1 MLYIISTE
9 NKSGKRNN
17 EKGKLFEELMVQ
29 LLRKMGWKVTNKDRR
44 IMLAGIEID
53 IKATNKTYDDQ
64 KLIAECKAYKS
75 PIERSI
81 LSDFWGQIE
90 PDIAKAKKNENL
102 QLRGLFFSTSEL
114 NGNAKGYYKNSF
126 LDFPERGNLL
136 KVYADDELIELLEQ
150 NEFFPIKEAQI
161 GHTLPKNFKKFQAG
175 EKRLIYT
182 SQGFF
187 WLLILNSIE
196 SFSPVGY
203 VVLDEKG
210 DLLSLKTGNPLLSA
224 IKQEFHDIKD
234 LPFIDTTTTDISVR
248 CSITPISMSKSFFD
262 YKYPSNP
269 KFFVGREEKIKEAKK
284 FFSEVRKNKTALRGI
299 VIAANSGIGKS
310 SFILKL
316 KEECLNS
323 NYYFYDIDTRS
334 CDRSNSIFEVFE
346 YVIQHLITNNP
357 EKFARLK
364 EIKIGGLDS
373 IAKTYLAIDSCLSNE
388 ELLVIFF
395 DQFENIYF
403 SKENTDVLKLALLKL
418 SYENPKIIFGFAWKT
433 DIFLELDIEE
443 ELDPKTEILK
453 RSKIIKIERFE
464 IGESRKILE
473 KIQSES
479 GVKINKLVLN
489 YLREKSQGYP
499 LLFKK
504 FGHHIINELNED
516 FSLEELITGGL
527 NLKELFEED
536 LVGLSDDEVA
546 LLRKWSSIFPC
557 EIKELYRDLEEE
569 TAKRRL
575 RKLIEKILVIKIGN
589 KYDAYCD
596 LFREY
601 LITGEVPFDELYILN
616 TSPKVAL
623 HLFSII
629 EARIEVT
636 LEELVQITNK
646 EKGTLY
652 NLIKDIK
659 TLGLINYSHNK
670 VRSSQ
675 KDEEINTYLKDK
687 LLHNPCFRYILE
699 KVKENNKI
707 QLDSLI
713 NSIQEQFFPSVPR
726 KRKTW
731 QTYLRNFARW
741 LNYVGLLKY
750 GFGYIYPFDYSG
762 RVVRFYTEST
772 LPQGFINPLIALLQ
786 VLSGK
791 GDITKENLQKILG
804 KASQTIEKS
813 LTDGTRLTFISRI
826 SEGNYSITKEGR
838 IFIESDTHKQKKIFR
853 NKVLEKYDVV
863 RKYIECLKDSPD
875 LFNDPIETLKRV
887 IHESG
892 WAEMTLKTYSRTI
905 NNWCTFSELITLKE
919 GKVMLKARDPQRT
932 FLQLSIKNESS

>member
-9 NKSGKRNN
+9 NKSGKRSN
-17 EKGKLFEELMVQ
+17 EKGKLFEELMAQ
-29 LLRKMGWKVTNKDRR
+29 LLKKMGWKVASKDRN

-53 IKATNKTYDDQ
+53 IKAANKTYDDQ
-64 KLIAECKAYKS
+64 KLIAQCKAYKS

-90 PDIAKAKKNENL
+90 PEIAKAKNDNL
-102 QLRGLFFSTSEL
+102 QLRSLFLSTSEL
-114 NGNAKGYYKNSF
+114 NGSAKGYYKNSF
-126 LDFPERGNLL
+126 LDFSERGNLL
-136 KVYADDELIELLEQ
+136 KVYSADELIELLEQ
-150 NEFFPIKEAQI
+150 NDFFPMKEVQI
-161 GHTLPKNFKKFQAG
+161 GQTLPNDFEKFQAG
-175 EKRLIYT
+175 EKRLLYT
-182 SQGFF
+182 SHGFF
-187 WLLILNSIE
+187 WLLILNSKE

-203 VVLDEKG
+203 LVLDAKG
-210 DLLSLKTGNPLLSA
+210 NLLSFESNNPLLSA

-234 LPFIDTTTTDISVR
+234 LPCLGTTTTDISVK
-248 CSITPISMSKSFFD
+248 CSITPIAMSKSFFD

-269 KFFVGREEKIKEAKK
+269 KFFIGREEKIKDAKE

-323 NYYFYDIDTRS
+323 NYFFYDIDTRS
-334 CDRSNSIFEVFE
+334 CDKSNSIFEVFE
-346 YVIQHLITNNP
+346 YVIQHLITKNP
-357 EKFARLK
+357 DKFARLK

-373 IAKTYLAIDSCLSNE
+373 IAKTYHAIDSCLTNE

-403 SKENTDVLKLALLKL
+403 STENTDILKQALLKL

-443 ELDPKTEILK
+443 ELDPKSEILK
-453 RSKIIKIERFE
+453 RSKIIKLERFE
-464 IGESRKILE
+464 IDESRKILE
-473 KIQSES
+473 KIKSES
-479 GVKINKLVLN
+479 GVKINNLVLN

-504 FGHHIINELNED
+504 FGHHIINVLNED
-516 FSLEELITGGL
+516 FSPEELITGGL

-575 RKLIEKILVIKIGN
+575 RKLIEKILVVKVGN

-601 LITGEVPFDELYILN
+601 LITGEAPFDELYILN
-616 TSPKVAL
+616 TSPQVAIQ
-623 HLFSII
+623 LFSII
-629 EARIEVT
+629 EKRKEVV
-636 LEELVQITNK
+636 LEELVRITNK

-652 NLIKDIK
+652 NLIKDLK
-659 TLGLINYSHNK
+659 TLGLINYSRNK
-670 VRSSQ
+670 ISPLQ

-687 LLHNPCFRYILE
+687 LLHNPCLRYILE

-707 QLDSLI
+707 QIDSLI
-713 NSIQEQFFPSVPR
+713 NSIQERFFPSVPR

-750 GFGYIYPFDYSG
+750 GFGYIYPYDYSG
-762 RVVRFYTEST
+762 RVVSFYPETT

-786 VLSGK
+786 VLSVK
-791 GDITKENLQKILG
+791 GDITKETLQKILG
-804 KASQTIEKS
+804 KASQTIDKS

-826 SEGNYSITKEGR
+826 SEGNYLITKEGR
-838 IFIESDTHKQKKIFR
+838 IFIESDIQKRKKIFR
-853 NKVLEKYDVV
+853 EKVLEKYDVV
-863 RKYIECLKDSPD
+863 RKYIECLKNSPD
-875 LFNDPIETLKRV
+875 LYNDPIKTLNEI
-887 IHESG
+887 IHDTG

-905 NNWCTFSELITLKE
+905 NNWCAFSELITLE
-919 GKVMLKARDPQRT
+919 GGKVMLKARDPQRT
-932 FLQLSIKNESS
+932 FL

>member
-1 MLYIISTE
+1 MLYIISIE
-9 NKSGKRNN
+9 NKTEKRSN

-29 LLRKMGWKVTNKDRR
+29 LLKKMGWKVTSKDRR
-44 IMLAGIEID
+44 IISAGIEID
-53 IKATNKTYDDQ
+53 IKATNKTYADQ
-64 KLIAECKAYKS
+64 ELIAQCKAYRN

-90 PDIAKAKKNENL
+90 PEIAKAKNEKL
-102 QLRGLFFSTSEL
+102 QLRSLFFSTSEL
-114 NGNAKGYYKNSF
+114 NGSAKGYYKDSF
-126 LDFPERGNLL
+126 LDFPARRNLL
-136 KVYADDELIELLEQ
+136 KVYSNDELIELLEQ
-150 NEFFPIKEAQI
+150 NDFFPIKKIQI
-161 GHTLPKNFKKFQAG
+161 GDALPEDFKKFQTG
-175 EKRLIYT
+175 EKRLLYT

-187 WLLILNSIE
+187 WLLTLNCIE

-203 VVLDEKG
+203 LILGEKG
-210 DLLSLKTGNPLLSA
+210 NLLSLKTDHPLLSV

-234 LPFIDTTTTDISVR
+234 LPCLNTTTTDISVK

-269 KFFVGREEKIKEAKK
+269 KFFIGREEKIKEAKK
-284 FFSEVRKNKTALRGI
+284 FFSEVCKNKTALRGI

-316 KEECLNS
+316 KEECLNG

-346 YVIQHLITNNP
+346 YVIQHLITSNP
-357 EKFARLK
+357 EKFDRLK

-373 IAKTYLAIDSCLSNE
+373 IDKTYKAIDSCLANE
-388 ELLVIFF
+388 ELLIIFF

-403 SKENTDVLKLALLKL
+403 SKENTDILKQALLKL

-433 DIFLELDIEE
+433 DIFLELDIEK
-443 ELDPKTEILK
+443 ELDPKTEIVK
-453 RSKIIKIERFE
+453 RSKVIKLERFE
-464 IGESRKILE
+464 IDESRKILE
-473 KIQSES
+473 KIKSES
-479 GVKINKLVLN
+479 VVKINKLVLN

-504 FGHHIINELNED
+504 FGYHIINELNK
-516 FSLEELITGGL
+516 SSSQEELITGGL

-557 EIKELYRDLEEE
+557 EITELYRDLEEE

-575 RKLIEKILVIKIGN
+575 RKLIDKNLVIKVGN

-601 LITGEVPFDELYILN
+601 LITGKVPFDELYILN
-616 TSPKVAL
+616 TSPKVAI

-629 EARIEVT
+629 EARKEVV
-636 LEELVQITNK
+636 LEELIQITNK

-652 NLIKDIK
+652 NLIKDLK
-659 TLGLINYSHNK
+659 TIGLINYSRNK
-670 VRSSQ
+670 ISPLQRA
-675 KDEEINTYLKDK
+675 EEINAYLKDK

-699 KVKENNKI
+699 KVKENNRI
-707 QLDSLI
+707 QIDSLI

-741 LNYVGLLKY
+741 LNFVGLLKY
-750 GFGYIYPFDYSG
+750 GFGYIYPSDYSG
-762 RVVRFYTEST
+762 RVVSLYPENT
-772 LPQGFINPLIALLQ
+772 LPQGFVNPLINLLQ
-786 VLSGK
+786 ALPEK
-791 GDITKENLQKILG
+791 GDITKKKLQRILG
-804 KASQTIEKS
+804 KASQTIDKS

-838 IFIESDTHKQKKIFR
+838 IFIESNTLKQKEIFR
-853 NKVLEKYDVV
+853 EKVLEKYDVV
-863 RKYIECLKDSPD
+863 RKYIECLRDSPD
-875 LFNDPIETLKRV
+875 LFNDPIETFKKV
-887 IHESG
+887 IHVSG

-905 NNWCTFSELITLKE
+905 NNWCTFCELIILK
-919 GKVMLKARDPQRT
+919 GGQVMLKAKDPQRS
-932 FLQLSIKNESS
+932 LL